1 MIAGVLVIG
10 DPRTALGFRLAGA
23 ATREAATVEEARAL
37 VLDVLARATP
47 GVVLFDDA
55 VLDRLTDKERRRVED
70 SDRPI
75 LLPIPMIRM
84 RREGARE
91 DRDLARVLRA
101 AIGHQLKITR

>member
-10 DPRTALGFRLAGA
+10 DSRTALGFRLAGA
-23 ATREAATVEEARAL
+23 ATREAATVEEARVL
-37 VLDVLARATP
+37 VLDALARAAP

-75 LLPIPMIRM
+75 LLPIPMVRT
-84 RREGARE
+84 RREGACE